1 MVKVRA
7 IAVAFAISLN
17 LIAPVRAD
25 DALQTAY
32 ARIQSSLVLIGAFKG
47 KAIVAT
53 GSGFVVGLRNRHALI
68 VRNRHVIASAD
79 SYIAVT
85 QYPTS
90 VVFTLRILKF
100 GEPDDLAL
108 LEVDHG
114 SLPAVRFATGL
125 PQLGHR
131 IAVVGYPR
139 TQIKLARRR
148 TREAYADLVPIMKR
162 LSESGD
168 CLREIEAKLDDLGHR
183 TPGGGRWI
191 STTVHHLLKREA
203 LIQLRSR
210 PRVRPPVAPAVQK
223 IGVIAAG
230 RLRTEKAHKAYAK
243 LLPFVSSFYG
253 KGLSSREITDALNKR
268 GERTQQGNN
277 WSVATLRAFL
287 RREGPL
293 FQRTD
298 EAVSRLRSENLE

>member
-1 MVKVRA
+1 MA
-7 IAVAFAISLN
+7 A
-17 LIAPVRAD
+17 
-25 DALQTAY
+25 
-32 ARIQSSLVLIGAFKG
+32 
-47 KAIVAT
+47 
-53 GSGFVVGLRNRHALI
+53 GFQR
-68 VRNRHVIASAD
+68 
-79 SYIAVT
+79 
-85 QYPTS
+85 P
-90 VVFTLRILKF
+90 
-100 GEPDDLAL
+100 
-108 LEVDHG
+108 
-114 SLPAVRFATGL
+114 
-125 PQLGHR
+125 
-131 IAVVGYPR
+131 
-139 TQIKLARRR
+139 
-148 TREAYADLVPIMKR
+148 
-162 LSESGD
+162 
-168 CLREIEAKLDDLGHR
+168 C
-183 TPGGGRWI
+183 
-191 STTVHHLLKREA
+191 HHLLKREA